1 MNEDEILS
9 HDQEKNKLM
18 KLMKKHVSSQ
28 KIQKLY
34 VLHVMIETTTT
45 TTTTQENQ
53 QTQRLYAMH
62 DKLPLQYIKLKDT
75 NILLQKK
82 ITKKEMPV
90 QIPEK
95 NIFLQNINVSW
106 SQTVAMAKKRRR
118 KIGKKRRLIIFI
130 NNPNQK
136 KKRG

>member
-1 MNEDEILS
+1 
-9 HDQEKNKLM
+9 
-18 KLMKKHVSSQ
+18 
-28 KIQKLY
+28 
-34 VLHVMIETTTT
+34 
-45 TTTTQENQ
+45 
-53 QTQRLYAMH
+53 MH

-136 KKRG
+136 EKRG